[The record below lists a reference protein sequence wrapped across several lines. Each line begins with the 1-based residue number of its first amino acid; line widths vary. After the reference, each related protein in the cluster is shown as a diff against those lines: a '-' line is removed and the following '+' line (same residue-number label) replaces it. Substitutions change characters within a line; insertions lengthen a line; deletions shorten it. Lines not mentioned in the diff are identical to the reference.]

1 MVQVSLSFSPR
12 VHVCVDTWIYTT
24 DICIYTDIEMYVIRQ
39 RIDGLT
45 PVTMHTALLGL
56 TAPPSP
62 EGCCGALFRQ
72 EEEEE
77 ENLA

>member
-1 MVQVSLSFSPR
+1 
-12 VHVCVDTWIYTT
+12 
-24 DICIYTDIEMYVIRQ
+24 MYVIRQ